1 MPLTGYEQDMW
12 RAARTLA
19 EQAVDQTKAAER
31 QNELAARRN
40 EALERI
46 AVALERIAE
55 HRQPRL

>member
-1 MPLTGYEQDMW
+1 MALTGYQQDMW
-12 RAARTLA
+12 KAAQTLVLQVL
-19 EQAVDQTKAAER
+19 EQTKAAER
-31 QNELAARRN
+31 RNELAARRN